1 MSPVP
6 KIHHAPN
13 QPKHNAFHFRNIYL
27 LVMITFRKDLNLL
40 QKMSNPVPLSFSQ
53 CNTQGGTTLSNKL
66 LLIVILISDQQ
77 IPIPPSTVKS
87 PDCASEIQAF
97 LSNQ

>member
-1 MSPVP
+1 MNQ

-13 QPKHNAFHFRNIYL
+13 QPKRNVFHFRNIYL